1 MKVLL
6 ITDQHFGVRNDN
18 QTFQEIYK
26 EYYGTVVIP
35 FIKKNKIKNIICL
48 GDTFDKRKSI
58 NFQSLDA
65 AKEMWFDPLQEMGV
79 HMWMLVGNHDI
90 YYKNTVQVNAP
101 NLLLNEYTNITVI
114 DKVTDITIDDTD
126 ITMMPWICDD
136 NMQEIMSAI
145 KETDSKIC
153 MGHLELKGFM
163 AHPGYVHEHGLDM
176 SMFSKFDVVCSGH
189 YHTKSSNGNINYLGN
204 PYQLYWND
212 VYDDRGFHVLD
223 TKTSKLKFY
232 KNPYNTFEKIVYDDG
247 VGDLPELKNRYV
259 KLIVQKKSDFHKFD
273 NFVKSLYDMGVAD
286 LKIIEDL
293 TVELSD
299 LDEDVET
306 EDTLTLL
313 ENYIQDV
320 ETDIDKGMVTDIVK
334 SLYQEA
340 VAL

>member
-1 MKVLL
+1 
-6 ITDQHFGVRNDN
+6 
-18 QTFQEIYK
+18 
-26 EYYGTVVIP
+26 
-35 FIKKNKIKNIICL
+35 
-48 GDTFDKRKSI
+48 
-58 NFQSLDA
+58 
-65 AKEMWFDPLQEMGV
+65 
-79 HMWMLVGNHDI
+79 
-90 YYKNTVQVNAP
+90 
-101 NLLLNEYTNITVI
+101 
-114 DKVTDITIDDTD
+114 
-126 ITMMPWICDD
+126 
-136 NMQEIMSAI
+136 
-145 KETDSKIC
+145 
-153 MGHLELKGFM
+153 M

-176 SMFSKFDVVCSGH
+176 SMFSKFDLVCSGH

-212 VYDDRGFHVLD
+212 VYDARGFHVLD
-223 TKTSKLKFY
+223 TDTKKLKFY

-313 ENYIQDV
+313 ENYIQEVD
-320 ETDIDKGMVTDIVK
+320 TDIDKGMVTDIIK